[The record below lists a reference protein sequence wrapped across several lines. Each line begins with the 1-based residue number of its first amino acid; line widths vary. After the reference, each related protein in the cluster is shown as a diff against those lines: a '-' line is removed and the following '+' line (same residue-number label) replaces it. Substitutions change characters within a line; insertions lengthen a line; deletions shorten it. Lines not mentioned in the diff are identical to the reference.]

1 MSAGAVGRYLLL
13 RGVVAVLCDGEGP
26 IPGLVGWFFKD
37 RAPKYFRGG
46 DRPRLNDLAYTE
58 AVLFGA

>member
-1 MSAGAVGRYLLL
+1 MRQGVAV
-13 RGVVAVLCDGEGP
+13 VLCDGEGP
-26 IPGLVGWFFKD
+26 IAGLIGRFFKD
-37 RAPKYFRGG
+37 RSPKYFRGA

>member
-1 MSAGAVGRYLLL
+1 VGRYLLL

-26 IPGLVGWFFKD
+26 IPAPEIFR
-37 RAPKYFRGG
+37 RAILEEPADKAG

>member
-1 MSAGAVGRYLLL
+1 M
-13 RGVVAVLCDGEGP
+13 LCDGEGP
-26 IPGLVGWFFKD
+26 IAGLIGRFFKD
-37 RAPKYFRGG
+37 RAPKYFKGA